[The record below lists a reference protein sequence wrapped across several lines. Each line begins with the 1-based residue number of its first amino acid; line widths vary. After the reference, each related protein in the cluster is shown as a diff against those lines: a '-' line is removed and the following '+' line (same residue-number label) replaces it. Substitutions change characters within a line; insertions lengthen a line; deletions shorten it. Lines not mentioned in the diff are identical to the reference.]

1 MTPASTR
8 WDGIVG
14 WVWTRPTPLKRAHL
28 RQHPFVSCTYWDP
41 QPDLAV
47 AECDARWEVDPTERE
62 RVWNLVAVPARPLGW
77 DPVTIFPGG
86 PADQKAG
93 LLRLDPWRLSWYK
106 AADMA
111 AGGRPTVW
119 QPAGVDAADNV
130 GIAQSRN
137 RTSRSRDK

>member
-62 RVWNLVAVPARPLGW
+62 RVWNLVAVPALPLGW

-93 LLRLDPWRLSWYK
+93 LLRLDPWRLSWYRPRTWPPV
-106 AADMA
+106 
-111 AGGRPTVW
+111 GGPRCGSLPESTRRT
-119 QPAGVDAADNV
+119 
-130 GIAQSRN
+130 SRN
-137 RTSRSRDK
+137 RDK